1 MKNIYKKLSLLA
13 LGLILLPGSALGA
26 SLYID
31 STKNSVSA
39 GDTFVVNV
47 KVDSENEPINSIEG
61 DIIIQSGDSSFEV
74 KEFSLAGSIFGL
86 WPRTPSLSKDGRV
99 VSFVGGVP
107 GGFNVNGAT
116 LFNIIVEAKGEGS
129 IKISPKNIVALANDG
144 KGTKVPVTLKSKT
157 ITVNSS
163 SGNEIPNDEWAETV
177 AKDVKAPEEFVV
189 VLGKD
194 DSLFDGKKFAFFSAL
209 DEMSGVSYY
218 EVSENG
224 GDVVRSGSTYVLQDQ
239 DASKVRLDVTAF
251 DKAGNKRKVSYTSP
265 TYGLFGLSW
274 IFYVI
279 IVAMIAIWLFL
290 KKKKRNRYTLNA

>member
-1 MKNIYKKLSLLA
+1 MKMVNKVMLLA
-13 LGLILLPGSALGA
+13 LGVLFLANNASAA

-31 STKNSVSA
+31 SAKSFVSA

-47 KVDSENEPINSIEG
+47 KVNSESKPINSIEG
-61 DIIIQSGDSSFEV
+61 DITVQSTDAEFEI

-99 VSFVGGVP
+99 ISFVGGVP
-107 GGFNVNGAT
+107 GGFDVNGAT
-116 LFNIIVEAKGEGS
+116 LFNIILEAKKEGS
-129 IKISPKNIVALANDG
+129 IRISPKNIVALANDG
-144 KGTKVPVTLKSKT
+144 KGTKVPVTLEAKT
-157 ITVNSS
+157 IKVNPSN
-163 SGNEIPNDEWAETV
+163 GKEIPNDEWSEIV
-177 AKDVKAPEEFVV
+177 AKDITPPEEFVV

-209 DEMSGVSYY
+209 DEVSGVSYY

-224 GDVVRSGSTYVLQDQ
+224 GATVRSGSTYVLQNQ
-239 DASKVRLDVTAF
+239 DSSRVKLDVTAY

-274 IFYVI
+274 MFYLI
-279 IVAMIAIWLFL
+279 IVAMIIVWYFL
-290 KKKKRNRYTLNA
+290 KKKKRNNIRFNV